1 MPTGVLRKQAQ
12 PGGRKRTARA
22 VNGGLDGRR
31 ERQANGRGYARAA
44 ACFTENTDIVSAFPW
59 RASARW
65 C

>member
-1 MPTGVLRKQAQ
+1 MPTSVLRKQAQ
-12 PGGRKRTARA
+12 PGGRKRSARA

-31 ERQANGRGYARAA
+31 ERQASGRGYARAA
-44 ACFTENTDIVSAFPW
+44 ACFTENADIVSAFPW